1 MFVWQSCFLYQTKRI
16 RNDRGVNLSILDNI
30 KNIGDE
36 LLHAVDKNV
45 EDKSVTIAGNNRTYT
60 VKSGDTLS
68 AIAKQFYNDASEYMK
83 IFEANKSILSSPDK
97 IAPGQVLTIPE

>member
-1 MFVWQSCFLYQTKRI
+1 M
-16 RNDRGVNLSILDNI
+16 SILDNI

-45 EDKSVTIAGNNRTYT
+45 EDKSVTGAGSNRTYM

-68 AIAKQFYNDASEYMK
+68 AIAKQFYNDASQYMK

>member
-1 MFVWQSCFLYQTKRI
+1 M
-16 RNDRGVNLSILDNI
+16 SILDNI

-45 EDKSVTIAGNNRTYT
+45 DDKSVTTAGNNRIYT

-68 AIAKQFYNDASEYMK
+68 AIARQFYNDASQYMK
-83 IFEANKSILSSPDK
+83 IFESNKKLLSSPDK
-97 IAPGQVLTIPE
+97 IAPGQVLTIPD

>member
-1 MFVWQSCFLYQTKRI
+1 M
-16 RNDRGVNLSILDNI
+16 SILDNI

-45 EDKSVTIAGNNRTYT
+45 EDKSVTGAGSNRTYT

-68 AIAKQFYNDASEYMK
+68 AIAKQFYNDASQYMK
-83 IFEANKSILSSPDK
+83 IFEANKNLLSSPDK
-97 IAPGQVLTIPE
+97 IAPGQVLTIPD

>member
-1 MFVWQSCFLYQTKRI
+1 M
-16 RNDRGVNLSILDNI
+16 SILDNI

-45 EDKSVTIAGNNRTYT
+45 EDKSVTAAGSNRTYT

-68 AIAKQFYNDASEYMK
+68 AIAKQFYNDASQYMK
-83 IFEANKSILSSPDK
+83 IFEANKNLLSSPDK
-97 IAPGQVLTIPE
+97 IALGQVLTIPE

>member
-1 MFVWQSCFLYQTKRI
+1 M
-16 RNDRGVNLSILDNI
+16 SILDNI

-36 LLHAVDKNV
+36 LLHSVDKNV
-45 EDKSVTIAGNNRTYT
+45 ENKTDASAASDRTYT

-68 AIAKQFYNDASEYMK
+68 AIAKQFYNDASKYMK
-83 IFEANKSILSSPDK
+83 IFEANKKILSNPDN

>member
-1 MFVWQSCFLYQTKRI
+1 M
-16 RNDRGVNLSILDNI
+16 SILDNI
-30 KNIGDE
+30 KNIGAE

-45 EDKSVTIAGNNRTYT
+45 EDKSVTAAESNRTYT

-68 AIAKQFYNDASEYMK
+68 AIAKQFYNDASQYMK
-83 IFEANKSILSSPDK
+83 IFEANKNLLSSPDK

>member
-1 MFVWQSCFLYQTKRI
+1 M
-16 RNDRGVNLSILDNI
+16 SILDNI

-36 LLHAVDKNV
+36 LLHAVDENV
-45 EDKSVTIAGNNRTYT
+45 EDKSVTAAESNRTYT

-68 AIAKQFYNDASEYMK
+68 AKQFYNDASQYMK
-83 IFEANKSILSSPDK
+83 IFEANKNLLSSPDK

>member
-1 MFVWQSCFLYQTKRI
+1 M
-16 RNDRGVNLSILDNI
+16 SILDNI
-30 KNIGDE
+30 KNIGGE

-45 EDKSVTIAGNNRTYT
+45 DDKSVTAAGSNRTYT

>member
-1 MFVWQSCFLYQTKRI
+1 M
-16 RNDRGVNLSILDNI
+16 SILDNI

-45 EDKSVTIAGNNRTYT
+45 EDKSVTAAGSNRTFT

-68 AIAKQFYNDASEYMK
+68 AIARQFYNDASQYMK

-97 IAPGQVLTIPE
+97 IAPGQVLTIPA

>member
-1 MFVWQSCFLYQTKRI
+1 M
-16 RNDRGVNLSILDNI
+16 SILDNI
-30 KNIGDE
+30 KNIGGE

-45 EDKSVTIAGNNRTYT
+45 EDQPASAAAGDRTYT

-68 AIAKQFYNDASEYMK
+68 AIAKQFYNDASQYIK
-83 IFEANKSILSSPDK
+83 IFEANKNLLSSPDK

>member
-1 MFVWQSCFLYQTKRI
+1 M
-16 RNDRGVNLSILDNI
+16 SILDNI

-45 EDKSVTIAGNNRTYT
+45 EDKSVTGAGSNRTYT
-60 VKSGDTLS
+60 VESGDTLS
-68 AIAKQFYNDASEYMK
+68 AIAKQFYNDASQYMK

-97 IAPGQVLTIPE
+97 IAPGQVLTIPA

>member
-1 MFVWQSCFLYQTKRI
+1 M
-16 RNDRGVNLSILDNI
+16 SILDNI

-45 EDKSVTIAGNNRTYT
+45 EHKSVTAKGSNRTYT

-68 AIAKQFYNDASEYMK
+68 AIAKQYYNDASQYMK
-83 IFEANKSILSSPDK
+83 IFEANKNLLSSPDK
-97 IAPGQVLTIPE
+97 IAPGQVLTIPA

>member
-1 MFVWQSCFLYQTKRI
+1 M
-16 RNDRGVNLSILDNI
+16 SILDNI

-45 EDKSVTIAGNNRTYT
+45 EDKSVSTAAGARTYT
-60 VKSGDTLS
+60 VQSGDTLS
-68 AIAKQFYNDASEYMK
+68 AIAQHFYNDASQYIK
-83 IFEANKSILSSPDK
+83 IFEANKSLLSSPDK

>member
-1 MFVWQSCFLYQTKRI
+1 M
-16 RNDRGVNLSILDNI
+16 SILDNI

-45 EDKSVTIAGNNRTYT
+45 EDKSVTATGSNRTYT

-68 AIAKQFYNDASEYMK
+68 AIAKQFYNDASQYMK

>member
-1 MFVWQSCFLYQTKRI
+1 M
-16 RNDRGVNLSILDNI
+16 SILDNI

-36 LLHAVDKNV
+36 LLHSIDKNV
-45 EDKSVTIAGNNRTYT
+45 ENKTDASAAGVRTYT

-68 AIAKQFYNDASEYMK
+68 AIAKQFYNDASKYMK
-83 IFEANKSILSSPDK
+83 IFEANKNILSNPDN

>member
-1 MFVWQSCFLYQTKRI
+1 M
-16 RNDRGVNLSILDNI
+16 SILDNI

-36 LLHAVDKNV
+36 LLHSVDKNV
-45 EDKSVTIAGNNRTYT
+45 ENKTDAAAGVRTYT

-83 IFEANKSILSSPDK
+83 IFEANKNFLSNPDK

>member
-1 MFVWQSCFLYQTKRI
+1 M
-16 RNDRGVNLSILDNI
+16 SILDNI

-45 EDKSVTIAGNNRTYT
+45 EDKSVTAAESNRKYT

-68 AIAKQFYNDASEYMK
+68 AIAKQFYNDASQYMK
-83 IFEANKSILSSPDK
+83 IFEANKNLLSSPDK
-97 IAPGQVLTIPE
+97 IAPGQVLTIPD

>member
-1 MFVWQSCFLYQTKRI
+1 M
-16 RNDRGVNLSILDNI
+16 SILDNI

-45 EDKSVTIAGNNRTYT
+45 EDKSVTAAGSNRTYT

-68 AIAKQFYNDASEYMK
+68 AIAKQFYNDASQYMK

>member
-1 MFVWQSCFLYQTKRI
+1 M
-16 RNDRGVNLSILDNI
+16 SILDNI

-36 LLHAVDKNV
+36 LLHSVDKNV
-45 EDKSVTIAGNNRTYT
+45 ENKTDASAASDRTYT

-68 AIAKQFYNDASEYMK
+68 AIAKQFYNDASKYMK
-83 IFEANKSILSSPDK
+83 IFEANKNILSNPDN

>member
-1 MFVWQSCFLYQTKRI
+1 M
-16 RNDRGVNLSILDNI
+16 SILDNI

-45 EDKSVTIAGNNRTYT
+45 DDKSVTAAGSNRTYT

-68 AIAKQFYNDASEYMK
+68 AIAKKFYNDASQYMK
-83 IFEANKSILSSPDK
+83 IFEANKNLLSSPDK

>member
-1 MFVWQSCFLYQTKRI
+1 M
-16 RNDRGVNLSILDNI
+16 SILDNI

-36 LLHAVDKNV
+36 LLNAVDKNV
-45 EDKSVTIAGNNRTYT
+45 EDKPATAAGTRSYT

-68 AIAKQFYNDASEYMK
+68 AIAKQFYNDGAQYMK
-83 IFEANKSILSSPDK
+83 IFEANKGILSNPDH

>member
-1 MFVWQSCFLYQTKRI
+1 M
-16 RNDRGVNLSILDNI
+16 SILDNI

-45 EDKSVTIAGNNRTYT
+45 EDKSVTAAGSNRTYT

-68 AIAKQFYNDASEYMK
+68 AIAKQFYNDASQYMK

-97 IAPGQVLTIPE
+97 IAPGQVLTIPA

>member
-1 MFVWQSCFLYQTKRI
+1 M
-16 RNDRGVNLSILDNI
+16 SILDNI

-45 EDKSVTIAGNNRTYT
+45 EDKSVTGAGSNRTYT

-68 AIAKQFYNDASEYMK
+68 AIAKQFYNDASQYMK

-97 IAPGQVLTIPE
+97 IAPGQVLTIPA

>member
-1 MFVWQSCFLYQTKRI
+1 M
-16 RNDRGVNLSILDNI
+16 SILDNI

-45 EDKSVTIAGNNRTYT
+45 EDKSVTTAGSNRTYT

-68 AIAKQFYNDASEYMK
+68 AIAKQFYNDASQYMK

>member
-1 MFVWQSCFLYQTKRI
+1 M
-16 RNDRGVNLSILDNI
+16 SILDNI

-45 EDKSVTIAGNNRTYT
+45 EDKPASAAAGDRTYT

-68 AIAKQFYNDASEYMK
+68 AIAKQFYNDASQYMK
-83 IFEANKSILSSPDK
+83 IFEANKNLLSSPDK
-97 IAPGQVLTIPE
+97 IAPGQVLTIPD

>member
-1 MFVWQSCFLYQTKRI
+1 M
-16 RNDRGVNLSILDNI
+16 SILDNI

-36 LLHAVDKNV
+36 LLHSVDKNV
-45 EDKSVTIAGNNRTYT
+45 ENKTDASAAGVRTYT

-68 AIAKQFYNDASEYMK
+68 AIAKQLYNDASKYMK
-83 IFEANKSILSSPDK
+83 IFEANKNILSNPDN

>member
-1 MFVWQSCFLYQTKRI
+1 M
-16 RNDRGVNLSILDNI
+16 SILDNI

-45 EDKSVTIAGNNRTYT
+45 EDKSVTAAGSNRTYT

-68 AIAKQFYNDASEYMK
+68 AIAKQFYNDASQYMK
-83 IFEANKSILSSPDK
+83 IFEANKNLLSRPDK
-97 IAPGQVLTIPE
+97 IAPGQVLTIPD

>member
-1 MFVWQSCFLYQTKRI
+1 M
-16 RNDRGVNLSILDNI
+16 SILDNI

-45 EDKSVTIAGNNRTYT
+45 EDKSVTTAGSNRTYT

-68 AIAKQFYNDASEYMK
+68 AIARQFYNDASQYMK

>member
-1 MFVWQSCFLYQTKRI
+1 M
-16 RNDRGVNLSILDNI
+16 SILDNI

-36 LLHAVDKNV
+36 LLHSVDKNV
-45 EDKSVTIAGNNRTYT
+45 ENKTDASAASDRIYT

-68 AIAKQFYNDASEYMK
+68 AIAKQFYNDASKYMK
-83 IFEANKSILSSPDK
+83 IFEANKNILSNPDN